1 MVAPVMI
8 FFEWVCSDGVALVLV
23 LLGIFDGLGFKS
35 AVWVSD
41 RWLGYFRRFSRYFR
55 QPRFQIGSLG
65 LLISGLGIFGY
76 FRCFSGLIIGIF
88 FRYFRRSGFQ
98 IGGMG
103 LLISGLGLLIDG
115 LGGGCG
121 GRCWLQ
127 LF

>member
-1 MVAPVMI
+1 MGLLRWRC
-8 FFEWVCSDGVALVLV
+8 FSFGLVLV

-35 AVWVSD
+35 VAWVFD
-41 RWLGYFRRFSRYFR
+41 RWLGYFQRFSGYFR
-55 QPRFQIGSLG
+55 QPGFQIGSLG
-65 LLISGLGIFGY
+65 LLIGGLGIFGY